1 MPFETRRPLTGLT
14 VEVTDLAAYG
24 WTPHWAALLAAV
36 AGASEAGR
44 VVRHDGAGLIVAR
57 SDGLAAVP
65 LTRRLEPEPVVGDWV
80 ALTGDEPIAVLPR
93 QSLLRRRAA
102 MGEREQALAAN
113 VDVVFLVC
121 GLDRPVKSGRVQRSA
136 TLARDAGA
144 VPVVVLTKAALAP
157 DAERTADEV
166 REATPGLDVLVTSV
180 KEGIGLDALTAAAHD
195 RTVTLL
201 GESGAGK
208 SSIVNALV
216 GADAAAIGT
225 VRAGD
230 SKGRHTTTTRE
241 LHPLPLGGVLV
252 DTPGIRAVGL
262 WTDTDAVDAAFPD
275 IDELA
280 PACRFT
286 DCRHDGE
293 PGCAVEAAV
302 GKGTL
307 ARDRLDSWKRLQ
319 REAEAAEIR
328 AQPHELRRRGKRFS
342 RMARDAQRR
351 KGR

>member
-1 MPFETRRPLTGLT
+1 M
-14 VEVTDLAAYG
+14 TDLAAYG
-24 WTPHWAALLAAV
+24 WTPRWAALLAEV
-36 AGASEAGR
+36 ADASDAGR

-65 LTRRLEPEPVVGDWV
+65 LARRLDPEPVVGDWV
-80 ALTGDEPIAVLPR
+80 ALDGDEPVAVLPR
-93 QSLLRRRAA
+93 QSLLRRRAS
-102 MGEREQALAAN
+102 MGEREHPLAAN

-121 GLDRPVKSGRVQRSA
+121 GLDRPVKSGRVQRGA

-144 VPVVVLTKAALAP
+144 VPVVVLTKAALVE
-157 DAERTADEV
+157 DADRLADEV

-180 KEGIGLDALTAAAHD
+180 KEGIGVDALTAAARD
-195 RTVTLL
+195 RTVSLL

-216 GADAAAIGT
+216 GTDAAAIGA

-230 SKGRHTTTTRE
+230 SKGRHTTTARE
-241 LHPLPLGGVLV
+241 LHLLPLGGVLV

-280 PACRFT
+280 ARCKFG

-302 GKGTL
+302 GDGSL
-307 ARDRLDSWKRLQ
+307 ARDRLDSWKQLQ
-319 REAEAAEIR
+319 REAEAADLR
-328 AQPHELRRRGKRFS
+328 AQPHELRRRNKRFS
-342 RMARDAQRR
+342 RMAKDAQRR